1 MLAAVYGY
9 MDVLYSVWIKARAGL
24 TCTLWCEVQRRK
36 GRGVPG
42 EGRLGYGT
50 VGSDFDLVEERRDTR
65 REQKR
70 QVRSVQWE
78 RRPGGS
84 ATGARGQ
91 LGALPR
97 WFWSSVLLRRGFCAV
112 ANNCHSVPLL
122 SLPQPYLDLPPP
134 ALFNQR
140 APPTVARA
148 DREG

>member
-65 REQKR
+65 REKNDKSGACNG
-70 QVRSVQWE
+70 SV
-78 RRPGGS
+78 G
-84 ATGARGQ
+84 RGEVP
-91 LGALPR
+91 LGR
-97 WFWSSVLLRRGFCAV
+97 V
-112 ANNCHSVPLL
+112 AN
-122 SLPQPYLDLPPP
+122 
-134 ALFNQR
+134 
-140 APPTVARA
+140 
-148 DREG
+148 